1 MITALCIFLVV
12 TLGVAFLF
20 LIAALVIWLAIK
32 VGE

>member
-1 MITALCIFLVV
+1 MIAALCIFLVV
-12 TLGVAFLF
+12 ALGIAFLV

>member
-12 TLGVAFLF
+12 ALGIAFLV